1 MNSKQFIACATIL
14 SGALAAQAAG
24 FALYGGSTKGMALGG
39 AVMGRAVDA
48 SANFY
53 NPATLTD
60 FTNTVITLGGCM
72 EVPRANVQV
81 HHEGSRFSGK
91 LNSGAFYL
99 PHFYIA
105 QPLPWDFT
113 FGLGCA
119 PEFGIGSA
127 YRNSWPMN
135 WNTIETT
142 VEGFTINPNLAYKVT
157 EDWSVSGGLRFIF
170 IDFEQYSRPY
180 AAKDGV
186 KFGQMQTHLEGDNNF
201 SGFGWQVSTK
211 YDILDNLHFGLMY
224 KSEAEARVRGHY
236 RTKVRSYDYSAAPG
250 LVSQNL
256 QSIVNQM
263 LPGVV
268 GQQLT
273 GMGIMPGHP
282 AYETY
287 YEQVAAV
294 ARPQIVAQAR
304 PKVESEVY
312 KGIKNQVDA
321 GARHARGHAAADVT
335 LPQSVIAGLDW
346 EATETVRFGT
356 AVTWT
361 HWSSMDKLAFKLQGG
376 DRTVPLKWDDVFR
389 FSFAGAWDFSE
400 NWTLMGSYI
409 YDMDPCSTRK
419 NVGSTM
425 LPAGD
430 RHLMTMGLA
439 WHWGNWEIAGCYG
452 LILMD
457 GRPQKY
463 SDELGREYRFTTSAG
478 RSHQL
483 GLSLSYYF

>member
-1 MNSKQFIACATIL
+1 MNSRLIGMVTVAL
-14 SGALAAQAAG
+14 SGALSAHAAG

-39 AVMGRAVDA
+39 AVMGKAVDA

-60 FTNTVITLGGCM
+60 FTNTVVTIGCCM

-81 HHEGSRFSGK
+81 HHEGGRFSGK
-91 LNSGAFYL
+91 LNPGAFFL

-105 QPLPWDFT
+105 QPLPWDFS

-127 YRNSWPMN
+127 YRNSWPLN
-135 WNTIETT
+135 WNTVETT

-157 EDWSVSGGLRFIF
+157 EDWSVSGGLRLIF
-170 IDFEQYSRPY
+170 LNFEQYSRPY

-186 KFGQMQTHLEGDNNF
+186 KFGQMQTHIEGDNDF

-250 LVSQNL
+250 LANMGLAANGITPTHPYYS
-256 QSIVNQM
+256 M
-263 LPGVV
+263 LYPGA
-268 GQQLT
+268 L
-273 GMGIMPGHP
+273 
-282 AYETY
+282 
-287 YEQVAAV
+287 
-294 ARPQIVAQAR
+294 AQA
-304 PKVESEVY
+304 EQ
-312 KGIKNQVDA
+312 GIRDQVDA
-321 GARHARGHAAADVT
+321 GARQARGRAAADVT
-335 LPQSVIAGLDW
+335 LPQSIIAGLDW

-376 DRTVPLKWDDVFR
+376 DRTVPLDWDDVFR
-389 FSFAGAWDFSE
+389 FSFAGAWDFAE

-439 WHWGNWEIAGCYG
+439 WHWENWEIAGCYG

-463 SDELGREYRFTTSAG
+463 SDELGREYRFSTSAG

-483 GLSLSYYF
+483 GFSLSYYF

>member
-1 MNSKQFIACATIL
+1 MNSRLIGMVTVAL
-14 SGALAAQAAG
+14 SGALSAHAAG

-39 AVMGRAVDA
+39 AVMGKAVDA

-81 HHEGSRFSGK
+81 HHEGHRFSGK
-91 LNSGAFYL
+91 LNPGAFFL

-105 QPLPWDFT
+105 QPLPWDFS

-127 YRNSWPMN
+127 YRNSWPLN
-135 WNTIETT
+135 WNTVETT

-157 EDWSVSGGLRFIF
+157 EDWSVSGGLRLIF
-170 IDFEQYSRPY
+170 INFEQYSRPY

-186 KFGQMQTHLEGDNNF
+186 KFGQMQTHIEGDNDF

-250 LVSQNL
+250 LANMGLAASGITPTHPYYSTL
-256 QSIVNQM
+256 Y
-263 LPGVV
+263 PGA
-268 GQQLT
+268 L
-273 GMGIMPGHP
+273 
-282 AYETY
+282 
-287 YEQVAAV
+287 
-294 ARPQIVAQAR
+294 AQA
-304 PKVESEVY
+304 EQ
-312 KGIKNQVDA
+312 GIRDQVNA
-321 GARHARGHAAADVT
+321 GARQARGRAAADVT

-346 EATETVRFGT
+346 EATETVRLGT

-376 DRTVPLKWDDVFR
+376 DRTVPLDWDDVFR
-389 FSFAGAWDFSE
+389 FSFAGAWDFAE
-400 NWTLMGSYI
+400 NWTLMGSYV

-430 RHLMTMGLA
+430 RHLMTLGLA